1 MLAHDESVGRIINK
15 GWATSV
21 REITLTLETVT
32 PMFLGG
38 ADPRGEPELRAPS
51 FRGAMRY
58 WLRAL
63 VGAAGEQTMRRCED
77 YLFGAVGDQ
86 ATAGAV
92 NLRLFPQASLSLQSY
107 SELTKA
113 QLGTAYLWFAARRTR
128 QESERSAIL
137 PTKFDFVMSSLR
149 SKQPAQDL
157 EQVAAVLWLL
167 TRLGGIGA
175 RSRRFA
181 GGVQVAAVKSNYDP
195 QSIIGQLSIS
205 ANSPQALASDIAQ
218 GIKNARR
225 VFGVQKPANP
235 APDQFDVLH
244 PDRCQIFVLDRIFDS
259 WQSAVEAIGSTYR
272 SFREM
277 RQPDYGVV
285 KTAMTRGVNLQAAVQ
300 RAAFGLP
307 IPFFFRSLNNRT
319 NCTATLQAEECTEQ
333 GECINI
339 DRRASPLW
347 MRIVRLSN
355 SQYTVVFTW
364 FKSQFLPEA
373 ARLLLTKRNQ
383 PDRYGQ
389 ELPNDQLIA
398 IFLTGNDQQNRSS
411 LKDAGYNLLRVQL

>member
-1 MLAHDESVGRIINK
+1 
-15 GWATSV
+15 V

-32 PMFLGG
+32 PMFLSG
-38 ADPRGEPELRAPS
+38 ADPRGEPELRAPAL
-51 FRGAMRY
+51 RGAMRY

-63 VGAAGEQTMRRCED
+63 TGAAGEQTMRRCEE
-77 YLFGAVGDQ
+77 YLFGAVGEQ
-86 ATAGAV
+86 AAAGAV
-92 NLRLFPQASLSLQSY
+92 SLRLLPMANLSSQPY
-107 SELTKA
+107 SELTKDKP
-113 QLGTAYLWFAARRTR
+113 GTAYLWFAARRTQR
-128 QESERSAIL
+128 ESERSAIL
-137 PTKFDFVMSSLR
+137 PTKFDFVMSFPR
-149 SKQPAQDL
+149 SKQPVQDL
-157 EQVAAVLWLL
+157 EQAAAVLWLL

-205 ANSPQALASDIAQ
+205 ADSPQALASDIAQ
-218 GIKNARR
+218 GIKNARH
-225 VFGVQKPANP
+225 VFGIQKLANP

-259 WQSAVEAIGSTYR
+259 WQSAIEDIGSTYQL
-272 SFREM
+272 FRKK
-277 RQPDYGVV
+277 RQPDYGIV
-285 KTAMTRGVNLQAAVQ
+285 KTAMKAGVDLQEAVQ

-307 IPFFFRSLNNRT
+307 IPFVFPSLEEKKRKRT
-319 NCTATLQAEECTEQ
+319 AILQAEECKEQ
-333 GECINI
+333 KECVNI

-373 ARLLLTKRNQ
+373 ARLLLTERNR
-383 PDRYGQ
+383 PNRYGRQ
-389 ELPNDQLIA
+389 LPNDQLITM
-398 IFLTGNDQQNRSS
+398 FLKGSDQENHSS
-411 LKDAGYNLLRVQL
+411 LKNAGYNLLSVQL